1 MPPIIDRLRN
11 SLSHLGVSLFALHGA
26 LVLGAALY
34 TVGGALIIRTLESWN
49 DETTTINRSRRTIE
63 RNAEWGNEN
72 ISELS
77 TTANMDSL
85 ATSLL
90 ERYSG
95 SDLSELQPL
104 VHDCVT
110 RALETLFNTTNCNKE
125 DIDRFIIADF
135 DRCYQMAASS
145 AFIEKDERDVESE
158 EDNKWS
164 LTDSL
169 IFAFTVITTI
179 GYGNVAPVTFEGR
192 AFLIV
197 YGLIGVPLTLLTIA
211 DLGMFISKMMKFA
224 TAIIVKKL
232 MKVKGFIRMQ
242 FMKRKLEDEVNNNIE
257 KPPQMNGMTA
267 NKSNDKRGSIEK
279 STVSDEDINREFLE
293 TIALGVTFFGYL
305 FCGAYILSLYE
316 PELDFFKAF
325 YFNFI
330 TVTTVGLGDFV
341 PKRETYLLVT
351 IAYITLGL
359 ALTTLTFDIAAQYLR
374 KVHYFGRKIENVA
387 NAVIWFGGKK
397 MSLKSLVRHLGDH
410 FNIPLDELNNLNLD
424 TFVDAAIKVEAGE
437 IKTLRKPEPEVVEP
451 PHPVSYQ
458 DLRRSCESESLK
470 YADEWTSISTSGSE
484 VPLAE
489 ETARTV
495 SSTISKV
502 DQSSI
507 KSEDAFR
514 LDRQSAKLKERI
526 LRYAKAESEPPAP
539 RRQSL
544 TSRLKK
550 NI

>member
-1 MPPIIDRLRN
+1 M
-11 SLSHLGVSLFALHGA
+11 HGA

-49 DETTTINRSRRTIE
+49 DETTTINR
-63 RNAEWGNEN
+63 
-72 ISELS
+72 

-211 DLGMFISKMMKFA
+211 DLGMFISK
-224 TAIIVKKL
+224 
-232 MKVKGFIRMQ
+232 
-242 FMKRKLEDEVNNNIE
+242 DEVNNNIE

-279 STVSDEDINREFLE
+279 STVSDEDINRFVEVEDKLE
-293 TIALGVTFFGYL
+293 
-305 FCGAYILSLYE
+305 
-316 PELDFFKAF
+316 
-325 YFNFI
+325 
-330 TVTTVGLGDFV
+330 
-341 PKRETYLLVT
+341 
-351 IAYITLGL
+351 
-359 ALTTLTFDIAAQYLR
+359 
-374 KVHYFGRKIENVA
+374 
-387 NAVIWFGGKK
+387 
-397 MSLKSLVRHLGDH
+397 
-410 FNIPLDELNNLNLD
+410 
-424 TFVDAAIKVEAGE
+424 
-437 IKTLRKPEPEVVEP
+437 
-451 PHPVSYQ
+451 
-458 DLRRSCESESLK
+458 
-470 YADEWTSISTSGSE
+470 
-484 VPLAE
+484 
-489 ETARTV
+489 
-495 SSTISKV
+495 
-502 DQSSI
+502 
-507 KSEDAFR
+507 
-514 LDRQSAKLKERI
+514 
-526 LRYAKAESEPPAP
+526 
-539 RRQSL
+539 
-544 TSRLKK
+544 
-550 NI
+550 